1 MIEHPNQ
8 SKLNPSPRPPDSHCF
23 LLLSQ
28 FFLLRFFHHNHDWSF
43 HNRGHPQLGSDR
55 QQVEQICVQG
65 SYLLDQV
72 ARNFMFHS
80 LGRQLIKNVLQYSLL
95 ACSLAWAAWQLHYS
109 PTACRI
115 VRTSYKTFLTSS
127 RALDCTSMSPYVISS
142 DNIFLAPC
150 WKTCI
155 HTFQEIRIFVEHL

>member
-1 MIEHPNQ
+1 MAGGGF
-8 SKLNPSPRPPDSHCF
+8 F
-23 LLLSQ
+23 LEDVGIAFCSVLQRTCLLSVIHQ
-28 FFLLRFFHHNHDWSF
+28 ECLRTISRFWARRVRSAQDGCGELRRRVLRSDLSVVLWRYT
-43 HNRGHPQLGSDR
+43 NRL
-55 QQVEQICVQG
+55 
-65 SYLLDQV
+65 
-72 ARNFMFHS
+72 
-80 LGRQLIKNVLQYSLL
+80 
-95 ACSLAWAAWQLHYS
+95 LHYR